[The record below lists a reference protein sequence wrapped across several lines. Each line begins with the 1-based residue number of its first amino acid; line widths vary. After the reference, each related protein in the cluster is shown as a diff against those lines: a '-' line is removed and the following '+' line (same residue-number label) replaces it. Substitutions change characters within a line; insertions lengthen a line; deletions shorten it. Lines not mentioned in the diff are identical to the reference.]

1 MTRAATEQERRP
13 GVKTWA
19 VLGAALTLNAAAN
32 VLVKAAMRGREL
44 SLAEPVALLSRVLS
58 NGLFWGGVAC
68 FAAALLLY
76 SVALSRMDL
85 SVAYPVMTGV
95 GFAIVVTA
103 SGLLF
108 REPITG
114 LKLAG
119 YALVFLGVFLLAR

>member
-1 MTRAATEQERRP
+1 MK
-13 GVKTWA
+13 VWSI
-19 VLGAALTLNAAAN
+19 LGAALTLNAAAN
-32 VLVKAAMRGREL
+32 VLIKAAMRGGEL
-44 SLAEPVALLSRVLS
+44 SLAEPAAVLSRVLP
-58 NGLFWGGVAC
+58 NGFFWGGVAC
-68 FAAALLLY
+68 FAGALLLY

-108 REPITG
+108 KEPITG